1 MTPDPHAEVL
11 RGGAGAPWAALVP
24 EQLRFLEPDV
34 VHGSWELSKSRETLF
49 IHERHTEAEA
59 ETQAEGEADAPGRR
73 QTPTAEPPRLS
84 SIPAVLHPEVG
95 SNRCYCVLGPRAAEE
110 GGSGG
115 PPAPL
120 ACARGDSPP
129 AAGCPQGSAPG
140 SQVPGSVDL
149 DVPSPDAVARMA
161 ADRARLRSCCHPD
174 LLLLGP
180 QAKEGHDVP
189 SRPDGPKQR
198 PGSRERPRPRPPEC
212 CCRPPVRVWELARVT
227 APGTVAPAMAAGL
240 LGLLR
245 LSRRCCPT
253 SEKGP

>member
-1 MTPDPHAEVL
+1 MSFTDRGSFPRAERL
-11 RGGAGAPWAALVP
+11 YLFTRDT
-24 EQLRFLEPDV
+24 QRQRQR
-34 VHGSWELSKSRETLF
+34 HRQREKQMP
-49 IHERHTEAEA
+49 R
-59 ETQAEGEADAPGRR
+59 AEGRR
-73 QTPTAEPPRLS
+73 LLLSHPVS

-245 LSRRCCPT
+245 LSRWCCPT

>member
-34 VHGSWELSKSRETLF
+34 VHGSWELSKSRET
-49 IHERHTEAEA
+49 HQAVPA
-59 ETQAEGEADAPGRR
+59 GKQAEGGRRPRDEPAADGLHTAPGAHR
-73 QTPTAEPPRLS
+73 AVS

-245 LSRRCCPT
+245 LSRWCCPT

>member
-34 VHGSWELSKSRETLF
+34 VHGSWELSKSRET
-49 IHERHTEAEA
+49 HQAVPA
-59 ETQAEGEADAPGRR
+59 GKQAEGGRRPRDEPAADGLHTAPGAHR
-73 QTPTAEPPRLS
+73 AVS

>member
-34 VHGSWELSKSRETLF
+34 VHGSWELSKSRET
-49 IHERHTEAEA
+49 HQAVPA
-59 ETQAEGEADAPGRR
+59 GKQAEGGRRPRDEPAADGLHTAPGAHRAGALTWCHPYLLSCILR
-73 QTPTAEPPRLS
+73 SEVTAATVSWVHEPQK
-84 SIPAVLHPEVG
+84 
-95 SNRCYCVLGPRAAEE
+95 
-110 GGSGG
+110 
-115 PPAPL
+115 
-120 ACARGDSPP
+120 RG
-129 AAGCPQGSAPG
+129 A
-140 SQVPGSVDL
+140 
-149 DVPSPDAVARMA
+149 DAVARMA